1 MAYDPMYVKPMREE
15 LTALGVQELKTP
27 AEVDAAM
34 KAVGTTMVVVNSVC
48 GCAAGGA
55 RPGVALALKHGTKPD
70 HVVTV
75 FAGQDTEA
83 TERMRSYFTGM
94 PPSSPSIAMLR
105 DGELVAFMP
114 RHHIEGRTP
123 EMIASA
129 LTGSFD
135 QLCSKEAAPVGA

>member
-1 MAYDPMYVKPMREE
+1 MAYDPMYVNPMREE
-15 LTALGVQELKTP
+15 LTVLGVKELKT
-27 AEVDAAM
+27 AVDVDAAM
-34 KAVGTTMVVVNSVC
+34 TESGTTMVVVNSVC

-55 RPGVALALKHGTKPD
+55 RPGVALALKHGTLPD

-83 TERMRSYFTGM
+83 TERMRSFFTGM
-94 PPSSPSIAMLR
+94 PPSSPSIALLR

-123 EMIASA
+123 EMIAVA
-129 LTGSFD
+129 LTTSFD
-135 QLCSKEAAPVGA
+135 QLCVNASA

>member
-1 MAYDPMYVKPMREE
+1 MAYDPMYVQPMREE
-15 LTALGVQELKTP
+15 LTTLGIKELKTA

-34 KAVGTTMVVVNSVC
+34 KESGTTMVVVNSVC

-55 RPGVALALKHGTKPD
+55 RPGVALALKHSTQPD
-70 HVVTV
+70 HLVTV

-94 PPSSPSIAMLR
+94 PPSSPSIALVR

-123 EMIASA
+123 EMIAST
-129 LTGSFD
+129 LSSSFD
-135 QLCSKEAAPVGA
+135 QLCSKAPA